1 MTPLQLSSGSV
12 EIMKE
17 LGSLV
22 EATGRMTGEVDHRI
36 VQASKAFGSLHS
48 AVFMAHDLSLET
60 KRLVYRSVVLGYM
73 VQKLEHS

>member
-22 EATGRMTGEVDHRI
+22 EATGRMTGEVDHCV
-36 VQASKAFGSLHS
+36 VQASKALAAFI
-48 AVFMAHDLSLET
+48 
-60 KRLVYRSVVLGYM
+60 VLC
-73 VQKLEHS
+73 L